1 MEADECVL
9 VLLIGEG
16 GIGHAGKL
24 LVEDVLVV
32 LERWIE
38 KLVEGGRLWPRA
50 RARNPDLISSVIV
63 LVL

>member
-16 GIGHAGKL
+16 GIGHAGEL

-38 KLVEGGRLWPRA
+38 KLVEGGGCGREPGRGT
-50 RARNPDLISSVIV
+50 PT
-63 LVL
+63 